1 MKKWLFPTILALT
14 FNVGFIGC
22 GDDSSDENLDAERA
36 KLAEQQG
43 TVDRIKELQLK
54 QKNDTLTDAEET
66 ELNNLYGELEAQGST

>member
-22 GDDSSDENLDAERA
+22 GDDSSDNLDAERA
-36 KLAEQQG
+36 KLEEQQA

-54 QKNDTLTDAEET
+54 QKNGTLTEAEET
-66 ELNNLYGELEAQGST
+66 ELNNLYAELEAQGST